1 MVVAGAVL
9 PLGGAVPAGAAAG
22 AAAAPSAC
30 VGEWRMHTV
39 FDFDLVRPMRHS
51 FELVQVSGSG
61 QCDGAGMLNG
71 VCFGATGG
79 GVMQGRAFDVQW
91 RGATLVFSG
100 GVVGTL
106 SIAADSASGD
116 ACIGGTAD
124 DFVLAG
130 ALTLP

>member
-1 MVVAGAVL
+1 MVAAVVL
-9 PLGGAVPAGAAAG
+9 VPVGGAGPAGLPAG
-22 AAAAPSAC
+22 AAAPSAC

-51 FELVQVSGSG
+51 FELVQVAGSG
-61 QCDGAGMLNG
+61 QCDGSGMLNG

-79 GVMQGRAFDVQW
+79 GVMHGRVFDVQW
-91 RGATLVFSG
+91 RGATLVFTG

-130 ALTLP
+130 TLTLP